1 MEAVERDVVC
11 PGNPGGGLLDRL
23 CYGNLYDG
31 ARGLARRRIFRVSI
45 RLEVTLS

>member
-1 MEAVERDVVC
+1 MWYAPEILVAVS
-11 PGNPGGGLLDRL
+11 LDRL